1 MTTRTYTYIMT
12 TLSVIGLVAMLVAM
26 SAISKERNRVTQEV
40 SMGGHQV
47 ALIPVGSQQVL
58 SDSLGTVADFELTN
72 QSGQVMKRSDLNGKI
87 WVVDF
92 IFTSCES
99 ICPTMT
105 KNLVTVQEAFSD
117 SEDVRFVSISVDP
130 VTDTPEV
137 LAQFGEKYGADPER
151 WDFLTGPKDYVQEI
165 SYKSFMLAT
174 GEEMTN
180 HSPKFILV
188 DRDGDIR
195 GLYIGI
201 DLMDVDRLKRDIQTL
216 LQEPV
221 I

>member
-26 SAISKERNRVTQEV
+26 SAISKERKRLLQEV
-40 SMGGHQV
+40 VAAGHQV

-58 SDSLGTVADFELTN
+58 SDSLGKVTDFELTN
-72 QSGQVMKRSDLNGKI
+72 QSGQTTKRSDLDGKI
-87 WVVDF
+87 WVADF
-92 IFTSCES
+92 IFTSCKS

-117 SEDVRFVSISVDP
+117 AEDVRFVSISVDP

-137 LAQFGEKYGADPER
+137 LTQFSEKYGANLER
-151 WDFLTGPKDYVQEI
+151 WDFLTGPEDTIKDI
-165 SYKSFMLAT
+165 SYQSFMMAT

-180 HSPKFILV
+180 HSPKFILI

-201 DLMDVDRLKRDIQTL
+201 DLMDVNRLKKDIQTL
-216 LQEPV
+216 LDEPV
-221 I
+221 